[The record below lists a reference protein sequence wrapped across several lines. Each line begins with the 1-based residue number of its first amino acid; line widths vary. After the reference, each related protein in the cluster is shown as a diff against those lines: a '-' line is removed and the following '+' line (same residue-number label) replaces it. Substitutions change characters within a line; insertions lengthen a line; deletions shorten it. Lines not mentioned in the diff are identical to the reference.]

1 METVRGVVED
11 LVYSNEENGYSVVR
25 LKSGEETIT
34 AVGSM
39 VSPVPGELLRLEG
52 EWKNHP
58 RFGRQF
64 SVSVYE
70 AAPPATADGIE
81 RYLSSGLVPGIGPG
95 LAGRIIAAFGEDT
108 LRILEESPKRLS
120 EVEGIGKKRAAA
132 LAAAWKEQREIR
144 NVIIFLRSYGI
155 GPALAV
161 KIFQRYGNR
170 TVALIRENPYRLCT
184 DMFGVGFTTADKVAR
199 ALGLA
204 ADSPA
209 RLTAG
214 VLYVL
219 GECTGEGHVF
229 YPRLRL
235 LQRCQKLL
243 GTDREGIARAVEGLS
258 AEGSI
263 RRDGEAVYLPANH
276 RAEKGTAELLSRL
289 LTRPASRRP
298 IDPEKALAWVQERMS
313 VTLGKK
319 QREALIT
326 ALTGK
331 AAVITG
337 GPGTGKTT
345 IIRALLLI
353 LERARLRF
361 LQAAPTGRAAKRMME
376 AGGREA
382 KTIHRLLEYSPK
394 DGGFLRNEDN
404 PLHCDWLILD
414 ETSMIDILLMHRLL
428 RALPPSAS
436 LLLVGDAD
444 QLPSVGPGQV
454 LRDIID
460 SGRVP
465 VTELNEIYRQEE
477 ASTIVVNAHRIN
489 SGLLPVE
496 NDAGD
501 FFFIPRGDAE
511 AAARLIVT
519 LCRERI
525 PASFGL
531 DPVKDIQVLSPMH
544 RGAAGVTQLN
554 RMLQDAMNPRPVE
567 LVRGERRYRPGD
579 KVMQVR
585 NNYDKDVFNGD
596 MGRIIRIDTEARAAA
611 VRFEDQTV
619 DYDYNELD
627 EIVPAYAISV
637 HKSQGAEF
645 PAVIVP
651 VLTDHYLLL
660 QRNLLYTAVSRGKKL
675 VVLAGTKKALSIACK
690 NTDSRER
697 YTGLKDRLTCAVSM

>member
-11 LVYSNEENGYSVVR
+11 LVYSNEETGYSVVR
-25 LKSGEETIT
+25 LAAGGETIT

-52 EWKNHP
+52 EWRTHP

-64 SVSVYE
+64 SVSAYE
-70 AAPPATADGIE
+70 AAPPATAEGIE
-81 RYLSSGLVPGIGPG
+81 RYLSSGLVPGIGEG
-95 LAGRIIAAFGEDT
+95 LAGRIIAVFGEET

-132 LAAAWKEQREIR
+132 LASAWKEQREIR

-161 KIFQRYGNR
+161 KIFKRYGNK
-170 TVALIRENPYRLCT
+170 TVTLVRENPYRLCT
-184 DMFGVGFTTADKVAR
+184 DMFGVGFATADKLAR

-209 RLTAG
+209 RLAAG
-214 VLYVL
+214 VLYVV
-219 GECTGEGHVF
+219 GECGGEGNVF

-243 GTDREGIARAVEGLS
+243 GTDRDGIARAAERLS
-258 AEGSI
+258 AEGKI
-263 RRDGEAVYLPANH
+263 QRDGEAVYLPANY

-289 LTRPASRRP
+289 LTTPSFRRR
-298 IDPEKALAWVQERMS
+298 IDGEKALAWVQERMAI
-313 VTLGKK
+313 TLAEK

-345 IIRALLLI
+345 IIRALLLV
-353 LERARLRF
+353 LERAGLRF

-394 DGGFLRNEDN
+394 DGRFQRNEDN
-404 PLHCDWLILD
+404 PLDCDWLILD
-414 ETSMIDILLMHRLL
+414 ETSMIDVLLMYRLL

-436 LLLVGDAD
+436 LLLAGDAD
-444 QLPSVGPGQV
+444 QLPSVGPGKV

-477 ASTIVVNAHRIN
+477 ASAIVVNAHRIN

-496 NDAGD
+496 RDGKD
-501 FFFIPRGDAE
+501 FFFIPREDAE
-511 AAARLIVT
+511 STARLIVT
-519 LCRERI
+519 LCRERV

-531 DPVKDIQVLSPMH
+531 DPMKDIQVLSPMH
-544 RGAAGVTQLN
+544 RGAAGVTSLN
-554 RMLQDAMNPRPVE
+554 RVLQDALNPRSVE

-579 KVMQVR
+579 KVLQVL

-596 MGRIIRIDTEARAAA
+596 MGRIVRIDTEARAAA
-611 VRFEDQTV
+611 VRFEDKTV
-619 DYDYNELD
+619 TYDYNELD
-627 EIVPAYAISV
+627 EIVPSYAISV

-660 QRNLLYTAVSRGKKL
+660 QRNLLYTAVTRGKKL

-697 YTGLKDRLTCAVSM
+697 YTGLQDRLTCAVSL